1 MTARL
6 IDRIEGKL
14 DGPTE
19 RVISPTTYVARARV
33 GPAPV
38 RAW

>member
-14 DGPTE
+14 DGPSE
-19 RVISPTTYVARARV
+19 RVISPTTFVSRASV

-38 RAW
+38 TVR